1 MFDLLVVFGVA
12 LFFIQIIR
20 IFFSDCDLHLQWYCK
35 FGETP
40 ASLKGKV
47 VWITGA
53 SSGIGEAL
61 AYKLSSV
68 GCKLILSAR
77 REDRL
82 KQVKDHCLKQN
93 PGIGTK
99 DILILPLDLLDF
111 GSHANAV
118 EVVLKY
124 FKKIDVLVNNAGR
137 SQRALWE
144 NTSLEVDKAMLNV
157 NVLGLLSLTK
167 CILPQMIKQ
176 NYGRIVIT
184 SSLAGKLGAPGLGSY
199 SGSKHALHGWFEA
212 LRIEGYNYNIDV
224 TMVCP
229 GPVFSE
235 ALLHAFTESGEKTLG
250 VEMKPTEKRMTAE
263 RCAYLMSVAM
273 ANDLDEVWLSGNP
286 ELFFLYLYQ
295 YFPTITR
302 RLGRR
307 IGAKRVKK
315 LQSGMTNLH

>member
-12 LFFIQIIR
+12 LLFIQIIR
-20 IFFSDCDLHLQWYCK
+20 ILLSDCDLHLQWYCK

-93 PGIGTK
+93 PGIGTG
-99 DILILPLDLLDF
+99 DIFILPLDLLDF

-144 NTSLEVDKAMLNV
+144 KTSLEVDKAMLNV

-199 SGSKHALHGWFEA
+199 SGSKHALH
-212 LRIEGYNYNIDV
+212 
-224 TMVCP
+224 
-229 GPVFSE
+229 
-235 ALLHAFTESGEKTLG
+235 TLG

>member
-12 LFFIQIIR
+12 FLFIQIIR
-20 IFFSDCDLHLQWYCK
+20 ILLSGCDLHLQWYCK

-53 SSGIGEAL
+53 SSGIGEEL

-82 KQVKDHCLKQN
+82 KQVKDLCLKQYS
-93 PGIGTK
+93 GIGTE
-99 DILILPLDLLDF
+99 DIFILPLDLLDF

-118 EVVLKY
+118 EVV

-144 NTSLEVDKAMLNV
+144 KTSLEVDKAMLNV

-167 CILPQMIKQ
+167 CILPEMIKQ

-184 SSLAGKLGAPGLGSY
+184 CRAPGLGSY

-263 RCAYLMSVAM
+263 RCAYLMSIAM
-273 ANDLDEVWLSGNP
+273 ENDLDEVWLSGNP
-286 ELFFLYLYQ
+286 ELLFLYLYQ

>member
-1 MFDLLVVFGVA
+1 MNNRG
-12 LFFIQIIR
+12 
-20 IFFSDCDLHLQWYCK
+20 
-35 FGETP
+35 
-40 ASLKGKV
+40 LKCR
-47 VWITGA
+47 
-53 SSGIGEAL
+53 GIDVMVKINKE
-61 AYKLSSV
+61 
-68 GCKLILSAR
+68 
-77 REDRL
+77 REN
-82 KQVKDHCLKQN
+82 KN
-93 PGIGTK
+93 PGIGTG
-99 DILILPLDLLDF
+99 DIFILPLDLLDF

-144 NTSLEVDKAMLNV
+144 KTSLEVDKAMLNV

-224 TMVCP
+224 IMVCP

-235 ALLHAFTESGEKTLG
+235 ALLHAFTESGENTLG

-273 ANDLDEVWLSGNP
+273 ANDLDE
-286 ELFFLYLYQ
+286 
-295 YFPTITR
+295 
-302 RLGRR
+302 
-307 IGAKRVKK
+307 
-315 LQSGMTNLH
+315 